1 MIIFIEPLGKPYNHL
16 AVVKSFLFAFGKNSK
31 DKKILFV
38 SSKEYFESIPIIF
51 RENLNHVGIGL
62 SNSTIKNI
70 FKIVFITLKIL
81 YKHRRSL
88 DLKIFLLMSKSYS
101 NLILKILSIFILRKH
116 KIYILIHGELQN
128 IDLKGTFF
136 MNLDGRIQKMTY
148 FLDTIIKSNLKFL
161 IISNFVYKNLEDI
174 LGYKPKNITGI
185 DLPYF
190 YDDNKIEYN
199 INKSKL
205 VISTV
210 GVNSIKKNSQML
222 NELAI
227 HFKDKIALNLIEFC
241 TTSRSDGIIFNDL
254 IITPK
259 LKNNYLLSSEDYANL
274 IKKSDILIYFN
285 DESYNMISSGSYFD
299 AINFKKP
306 ILALRNTQWEYN
318 FKEHGEIGFLCQN
331 IDEIIDKINQILLNN
346 SLLNKYHLDLE
357 KAYKNTNIL
366 NHHSE
371 LILKLE

>member
-16 AVVKSFLFAFGKNSK
+16 AVVKSFLFAFEKNSK
-31 DKKILFV
+31 DKKIHFV

-51 RENLNHVGIGL
+51 RENLNHVRIGL

-81 YKHRRSL
+81 FKHRRSL

-174 LGYKPKNITGI
+174 LGYKPKNIIRI

-210 GVNSIKKNSQML
+210 GVNSTKKNSQML

-254 IITPK
+254 IITPN

-306 ILALRNTQWEYN
+306 ILALRNSQWEYN

-331 IDEIIDKINQILLNN
+331 IDEIIDKINQILLNK

-357 KAYKNTNIL
+357 KAYTNTNIL